1 MRRSVALIALCLAAS
16 AVSAGEITSAY
27 TKYNLDKCKRL
38 SASVEESFGSFACKG
53 YGGFEIYF
61 AEGDLRTFTA
71 YGANGFEHCSAQQT
85 FGHFNTA
92 TPTVEWRLE
101 DGKPFAAIQRWHVS
115 DLDDAS
121 ITTSWLGVTKIEK
134 GNSCRVAIINGSLPH
149 ANEKA
154 RNAAD
159 TLARGFNCQ
168 KDTALVISAEQI
180 QVDQLMS
187 GTPCGPE

>member
-1 MRRSVALIALCLAAS
+1 MRKIVALFILCLTAAS
-16 AVSAGEITSAY
+16 ASAGDITSAY

-53 YGGFEIYF
+53 YAGFEIYF
-61 AEGDLRTFTA
+61 AEGDLRTFMA

-85 FGHFNTA
+85 FGHFNSI

-115 DLDDAS
+115 DLNDAS
-121 ITTSWLGVTKIEK
+121 KTTSWLGVTKIEK
-134 GNSCRVAIINGSLPH
+134 ANSCRVAIIEGSLAR

-159 TLARGFNCQ
+159 TLAQGFNCQ
-168 KDTALVISAEQI
+168 KDTALVISAAQM
-180 QVDQLMS
+180 QADQLMS

>member
-1 MRRSVALIALCLAAS
+1 MRKSVPLIALCLAAV
-16 AVSAGEITSAY
+16 AASAGEITSAY

-38 SASVEESFGSFACKG
+38 SSSAEESFGSYSCKG

-61 AEGDLRTFTA
+61 AEGDLRTFMA

-85 FGHFNTA
+85 FGHFNSI

-101 DGKPFAAIQRWHVS
+101 DGKPYAAIQRWIVS

-121 ITTSWLGVTKIEK
+121 KTTSWLGVTKIEK
-134 GNSCRVAIINGSLPH
+134 GNSCRVAIVEGSLPQ
-149 ANEKA
+149 ANDKA
-154 RNAAD
+154 RKAVD

-168 KDTALVISAEQI
+168 TDTVLVISAAQMQADE
-180 QVDQLMS
+180 LMS

>member
-1 MRRSVALIALCLAAS
+1 MRKIVVLIALCLAAS
-16 AVSAGEITSAY
+16 VASAGDITSAY

-38 SASVEESFGSFACKG
+38 SASAEESFGSFSCKG
-53 YGGFEIYF
+53 YAGFEIYF
-61 AEGDLRTFTA
+61 AEGDLRTFMA

-85 FGHFNTA
+85 FGHFNSI
-92 TPTVEWRLE
+92 TPTVEWRL
-101 DGKPFAAIQRWHVS
+101 DNGKPFAAIQRWHVS

-121 ITTSWLGVTKIEK
+121 KTTSWLGVTKIET
-134 GNSCRVAIINGSLPH
+134 GNSCRVAIIEGSLAR

-154 RNAAD
+154 RSAAD

-168 KDTALVISAEQI
+168 KDTALVISAAQM